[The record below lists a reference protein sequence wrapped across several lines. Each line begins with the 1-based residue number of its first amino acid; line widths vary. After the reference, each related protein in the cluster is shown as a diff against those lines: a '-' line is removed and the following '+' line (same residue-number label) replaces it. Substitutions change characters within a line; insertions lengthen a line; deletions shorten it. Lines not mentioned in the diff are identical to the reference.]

1 MRMVLEGDSTSCLED
16 SLQSTGHELR
26 VCKPPDAGA
35 SLLQASEWQ
44 TRLNGDP
51 SSMRIL
57 LVLPMVALAGC
68 LASRMQSIQSQGTD
82 SSSSRFDPAQRLSP
96 TAFEQNATM
105 KDTSVHED
113 PSLLKVG
120 VSRDKITAAFGAPNQ
135 ITNQGGREQEVYE
148 FNPDGSK
155 FVKPKTYARNIAAGV
170 FTGGIATVVHQARI
184 HHTEQQLTVYHLTY
198 GPNGTVQ
205 SVQKESRLD
214 TSHNGDAQD

>member
-1 MRMVLEGDSTSCLED
+1 MRLPLILST
-16 SLQSTGHELR
+16 
-26 VCKPPDAGA
+26 
-35 SLLQASEWQ
+35 
-44 TRLNGDP
+44 
-51 SSMRIL
+51 M
-57 LVLPMVALAGC
+57 ALAGC
-68 LASRMQSIQSQGTD
+68 LASRMRSMQSQGTD

-105 KDTSVHED
+105 KDSSVHED

-120 VSRDKITAAFGAPNQ
+120 VRRDDVIAALGTPNQ
-135 ITNQGGREQEVYE
+135 ITHQGGQEQDVYE

-198 GPNGTVQ
+198 GPDGIVQ
-205 SVQKESRLD
+205 SVQKESRRD
-214 TSHNGDAQD
+214 TTRDSDAQD